1 MKGVLLIN
9 LGSPEH
15 NDLKS
20 VKKFL
25 KEFLNDKFVINL
37 PTFIRNF
44 IVNFIIVPFRS
55 RKTLKAYN
63 SIWTEKESP
72 IIRNT
77 NKIGANLKKIIP
89 MQVEVAMRYQ
99 KPSIEDALKRLSE
112 SGCEEVTAIPLYPH
126 YAMSSSLTTISK
138 IIEINK
144 NLDINLNINF
154 IESFYNHE
162 KYIKALTEK
171 IRSNTPRNMDYLL
184 FSYHGIPNKHLIETD
199 PTKDHCLKS
208 KNCCDLKSEAT
219 RYCYKSQ
226 VLETSK
232 LCSSSL
238 DLQDDEWGVSF
249 QSRLWP
255 GWIKPWTDEELEKLP
270 KLGKKNIAIVCP
282 AFIADNLET
291 LEEIKIRG
299 ENKFLDAGG
308 ETFTYIPC
316 LNSNSLFLD
325 FLKEIVNK
333 KES

>member
-1 MKGVLLIN
+1 M
-9 LGSPEH
+9 
-15 NDLKS
+15 
-20 VKKFL
+20 
-25 KEFLNDKFVINL
+25 
-37 PTFIRNF
+37 
-44 IVNFIIVPFRS
+44 
-55 RKTLKAYN
+55 
-63 SIWTEKESP
+63 
-72 IIRNT
+72 
-77 NKIGANLKKIIP
+77 
-89 MQVEVAMRYQ
+89 
-99 KPSIEDALKRLSE
+99 
-112 SGCEEVTAIPLYPH
+112 
-126 YAMSSSLTTISK
+126 
-138 IIEINK
+138 
-144 NLDINLNINF
+144 
-154 IESFYNHE
+154 
-162 KYIKALTEK
+162 
-171 IRSNTPRNMDYLL
+171 
-184 FSYHGIPNKHLIETD
+184 
-199 PTKDHCLKS
+199 
-208 KNCCDLKSEAT
+208 NCCDLKSEAT

-238 DLQDDEWGVSF
+238 DLKDDEWGVSF